1 MVEICKGKKLAY
13 AKNKRRTHGIKGA
26 SKQSDTAMQ
35 GINQARTQ
43 TNHVGSTMQLRQDEG
58 SR

>member
-13 AKNKRRTHGIKGA
+13 AKNKRRAHEIKGA

-43 TNHVGSTMQLRQDEG
+43 TNYAGSAMLIRQDEG